1 MKPIK
6 FKYCNTIYA
15 EKQSEYQEFPALK
28 IESKEGEII
37 SCWKL
42 SFKERIILLF
52 TGKMWLS
59 LMSFNKP
66 LTPSFLS
73 VDRQEMFTTPD
84 DNLTI
89 IKKIK
94 NYFKTLF
101 K

>member
-6 FKYCNTIYA
+6 FKYHNVVYS
-15 EKQSEYQEFPALK
+15 ENQSEYQELPALK
-28 IESKEGEII
+28 MDTTEGEII

-42 SFKERIILLF
+42 SLKERITILL

-73 VDRQEMFTTPD
+73 VDRQEMFITPE
-84 DNLTI
+84 DNLTTVE
-89 IKKIK
+89 KIK
-94 NYFKTLF
+94 SYFKSFF